1 MIKIDNLKKQFG
13 ETCACD
19 IPSFTIN
26 DGDIL
31 GLVGNNGAGKTT
43 LFRLLLDL
51 LKADEGSVS
60 YVFSLPDGEASGT
73 VATAGMSGTV
83 ASAGMSGTV
92 ASAGMSGTVASAG
105 MSGTVATEGAMG
117 TVATEGAVAINPTE
131 SEAWKQHVG
140 AYIDE
145 GFLIDFLTPE
155 EYFAF
160 LGKVS
165 GISQQEV
172 DARLQQFERFA
183 NGEVFGQKK
192 LIRNLSAGNKMKVG
206 IISALFRRPKTV
218 ILDEPFN
225 FLDPTSQMVLKHLL
239 QDYANETGST
249 ILISSHNLQHT
260 VDISTRIALLEHGK
274 IIRDLSNNEG
284 SAASELQEYFEAE

>member
-1 MIKIDNLKKQFG
+1 MIKINNLKKQFG

-19 IPSFTIN
+19 IPSFTVN
-26 DGDIL
+26 KGDIL

-51 LKADEGSVS
+51 LKADEGHVT
-60 YVFSLPDGEASGT
+60 YMLPASQDEGMGVRT
-73 VATAGMSGTV
+73 VD
-83 ASAGMSGTV
+83 
-92 ASAGMSGTVASAG
+92 
-105 MSGTVATEGAMG
+105 
-117 TVATEGAVAINPTE
+117 INPAE

-140 AYIDE
+140 AYIDD

-165 GISQQEV
+165 GIKQAEV
-172 DARLQQFERFA
+172 EERLKVYERFA
-183 NGEVFGQKK
+183 NGEVFGHKK

-206 IISALFRRPKTV
+206 IISALFRHPEIV

-225 FLDPTSQMVLKHLL
+225 FLDPTSQVLLKHLL
-239 QDYANETGST
+239 RDYAQQNGST
-249 ILISSHNLQHT
+249 VIISSHNLQHT
-260 VDISTRIALLEHGK
+260 IDISTRIALLEHGQ
-274 IIRDLSNNEG
+274 IIRDLPNNEG
-284 SAASELQEYFEAE
+284 SATAELQEYFGAE

>member
-1 MIKIDNLKKQFG
+1 MIKIENLKKQFG
-13 ETCACD
+13 ETTACD
-19 IPSFTIN
+19 IPSFQIN

-43 LFRLLLDL
+43 LFRMLLDL
-51 LKADEGSVS
+51 LKADEGSVE
-60 YVFSLPDGEASGT
+60 YVIASTPDEES
-73 VATAGMSGTV
+73 S
-83 ASAGMSGTV
+83 
-92 ASAGMSGTVASAG
+92 
-105 MSGTVATEGAMG
+105 
-117 TVATEGAVAINPTE
+117 AINPAE
-131 SEAWKQHVG
+131 SEAWKRHVG

-165 GISQQEV
+165 GLTQAEV
-172 DARLQQFERFA
+172 DERLKDFERFA
-183 NGEVFGQKK
+183 NGEIFGQKK

-206 IISALFRRPKTV
+206 IISALLRRPHTV

-225 FLDPTSQMVLKHLL
+225 FLDPTSQLVLKHLL
-239 QDYANETGST
+239 TDYNRETGAT

-260 VDISTRIALLEHGK
+260 VDISTRIALLEHGV
-274 IIRDLSNNEG
+274 IIRDLPNAEG
-284 SAASELQEYFEAE
+284 SARTELEAYFSAE

>member
-13 ETCACD
+13 ETIACD
-19 IPSFTIN
+19 IPAFTVN

-51 LKADEGSVS
+51 LRPDDGCVLYRFSAASPATVPDASPATVPDVS
-60 YVFSLPDGEASGT
+60 PATVPDASPATVPDASASG
-73 VATAGMSGTV
+73 
-83 ASAGMSGTV
+83 
-92 ASAGMSGTVASAG
+92 
-105 MSGTVATEGAMG
+105 
-117 TVATEGAVAINPTE
+117 INPAE
-131 SEAWKQHVG
+131 SEVWKQHVG

-160 LGKVS
+160 LGKIS
-165 GISQQEV
+165 GIGSKEV
-172 DARLQQFERFA
+172 EQRLADFERFA
-183 NGEVFGQKK
+183 NGEIFGQKK

-206 IISALFRRPKTV
+206 IISALIRRPELV

-225 FLDPTSQMVLKHLL
+225 FLDPTSQLVLKHLL
-239 QDYANETGST
+239 HDYAAETGAT

-260 VDISTRIALLEHGK
+260 VDVSTRIALLEHGQ
-274 IIRDLSNNEG
+274 IIRDLPNDHG
-284 SAASELQEYFEAE
+284 SASAELQEYFGAE